1 MTGKEALRVN
11 SQTVSILY
19 IVALFAILYFLM
31 IRPQQ
36 QRQKRHQEM
45 IKSLRPDDRVTT
57 VGGIFGTI
65 VKLKEDSIILR
76 IADNVRIEVLKNSIS
91 QVISKE
97 EEEGK
102 VQTKE

>member
-1 MTGKEALRVN
+1 MN
-11 SQTVSILY
+11 QQTISILY

-36 QRQKRHQEM
+36 QRQKKHQEM

-65 VKLKEDSIILR
+65 IKLKEDSIILR
-76 IADNVRIEVLKNSIS
+76 IADNVRIEILKTAIS
-91 QVISKE
+91 QIVSKDEGESKE
-97 EEEGK
+97 
-102 VQTKE
+102 

>member
-1 MTGKEALRVN
+1 MN

>member
-1 MTGKEALRVN
+1 M
-11 SQTVSILY
+11 SQQTVSILY

-36 QRQKRHQEM
+36 QRQKKHQEM

-65 VKLKEDSIILR
+65 IKLKEDSIILR
-76 IADNVRIEVLKNSIS
+76 IADNVRIEILKTAIS
-91 QVISKE
+91 QIVSKDEGESKE
-97 EEEGK
+97 
-102 VQTKE
+102 

>member
-1 MTGKEALRVN
+1 VN

-36 QRQKRHQEM
+36 QRQKKHQEM

-57 VGGIFGTI
+57 IGGIFGTI

-91 QVISKE
+91 QVISKDE